1 MRYGSVC
8 SGVDAATLAWEPLGW
23 KCKFFSEIE
32 PFPSAVL
39 AARWPK
45 IPNMGDFTQINGR
58 DYAKKIDLLTG
69 GTPCQSFSVAG
80 LRAGLADERGNL
92 ACEFARLAFESQVR
106 WLLWENVPGVL
117 SSNKGRDF
125 ADFLSILAGWR
136 IEVPIV
142 RKKKNGEVV
151 RQWRNSGIITPA
163 PGGFGLAWRVL
174 DAQFVRVDGFPV
186 AIPQRRRRLFVIGY
200 TGDWRYPA
208 TVLFDPESLSGNP
221 PPVRKTRQ
229 GTACGFEVSAGGG
242 HKAEVSCTL
251 DTGCKDGAVRNQ
263 TGMLCMSSG
272 QGGSEICA
280 NQSPTLN
287 CNHEAPIVYDARG
300 LGKGDIAPTVT
311 GDHAGHISDFTPLLI
326 RRSYG
331 IAENIINRKAHTGGN
346 GAGVQDELEYTLT
359 TASPHGVC
367 CFIKNDAAR
376 DFANNLALTLRSQA
390 SHAISYKASVRRLTP
405 IECERLMGFPDNH
418 TMIPWKKKAAEDCPD
433 GPRYKACGNSQCV
446 NVMRWL
452 GMRIEAVDKLLK

>member
-1 MRYGSVC
+1 MKYGSVC

-45 IPNMGDFTQINGR
+45 IPNLGDFTKINGS

-80 LRAGLADERGNL
+80 HRAGLADERGNL
-92 ACEFARLAFESQVR
+92 ACEFARLAFESKIR

-136 IEVPIV
+136 VEVPIV

-174 DAQFVRVDGFPV
+174 DAQFVRVDGFPM
-186 AIPQRRRRLFVIGY
+186 AIPQRRRRLFIIGY

-208 TVLFDPESLSGNP
+208 TVLFDKESLSGNHP
-221 PPVRKTRQ
+221 PFRKTRQ
-229 GTACGFEVSAGGG
+229 GTACGFEVSPGGG
-242 HKAEVSCTL
+242 HKTEVSCTL

-263 TGMLCMSSG
+263 TGMLCMSS
-272 QGGSEICA
+272 
-280 NQSPTLN
+280 
-287 CNHEAPIVYDARG
+287 
-300 LGKGDIAPTVT
+300 
-311 GDHAGHISDFTPLLI
+311 
-326 RRSYG
+326 YG
-331 IAENIINRKAHTGGN
+331 IAENVINRKAHNGGN
-346 GAGVQDELEYTLT
+346 GIGVQEELEYTLT

-367 CFIKNDAAR
+367 CFVKNDAAR

-418 TMIPWKKKAAEDCPD
+418 TRIPWKKKAAEDCPD
-433 GPRYKACGNSQCV
+433 GPRYRACGNSQCV